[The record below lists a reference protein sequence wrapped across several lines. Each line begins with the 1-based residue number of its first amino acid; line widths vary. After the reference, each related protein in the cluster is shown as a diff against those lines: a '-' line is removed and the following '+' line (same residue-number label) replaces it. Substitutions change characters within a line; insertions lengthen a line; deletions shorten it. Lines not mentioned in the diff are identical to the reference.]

1 MTTATRT
8 PDAVPWGSR
17 TVRVVLAS
25 TALAP
30 LGVPLIAP
38 ALPVVRDTFGLTV
51 ARVSL
56 LVSLYFV
63 TGIVLSP
70 FIGLLADRVG
80 RRRVLVSSLL
90 IFSLAGGAM
99 ALASNFG
106 TVLAIR
112 IVQGTAAAGI
122 FITTVTLIGDAFE
135 GVQRNAVLGVNTAV
149 LAAGA
154 AVFPLVGGYLVTFG
168 WNVPFFAYLAGLP
181 VALFAH
187 LRLEESR
194 TERNGG
200 TVSGETGTGGADRAT
215 RTGVAVRGSLGYLQ
229 RVLRTVATRSAVV
242 PYGTAF
248 LTELLA
254 FGAVFT
260 ILPFLFEGTYGLS
273 PLFIGAVITVT
284 EVVSSLVAAANG
296 RLARRFSDAQLI
308 TFGYA
313 CYGVGMVLA
322 WLTTAVPVI
331 VAGVVVFGA
340 GIGLTM
346 PSVDALLSGLVRQE
360 YRAGAFSL
368 RNSTTFL
375 GRATGPIL
383 FAGVATQTGYRPLL
397 LATGVVGFL
406 GVVGSLTLSRTTND

>member
-8 PDAVPWGSR
+8 PEAVPWSSH

-38 ALPVVRDTFGLTV
+38 ALPVVRETFGLSV
-51 ARVSL
+51 ARASL

-80 RRRVLVSSLL
+80 RRRVLVASLVV
-90 IFSLAGGAM
+90 FSLAGGAM
-99 ALASNFG
+99 ALAPNFEA
-106 TVLAIR
+106 VLGIR

-149 LAAGA
+149 LAGGA
-154 AVFPLVGGYLVTFG
+154 AIFPLLGGYLVTFG
-168 WNVPFFAYLAGLP
+168 WNVPFLAYLAGLP

-187 LRLEESR
+187 LSLEESAAGQGDGAGEEEAR
-194 TERNGG
+194 AGG
-200 TVSGETGTGGADRAT
+200 
-215 RTGVAVRGSLGYLQ
+215 VRGSLGYLR
-229 RVLRTVATRSAVV
+229 RVLRTVTTRAAIV

-260 ILPFLFEGTYGLS
+260 ILPFLFEGQYGLS
-273 PLFIGAVITVT
+273 PLAIGAVITVT
-284 EVVSSLVAAANG
+284 EIVSSAVAASNG
-296 RLARRFSDAQLI
+296 RLARRFSDTRLI

-313 CYGVGMVLA
+313 CYAVGMVLA
-322 WLTTAVPVI
+322 WLTTSVVI
-331 VAGVVVFGA
+331 IAAGVVVFGV
-340 GIGLTM
+340 GIGLSM
-346 PSVDALLSGLVRQE
+346 PSVDALLSSLVQQE

-383 FAGVATQTGYRPLL
+383 FAAVATETGYRPLL
-397 LATGVVGFL
+397 LATGIVGLL
-406 GVVGSLTLSRTTND
+406 GAVGSLLLSRET